1 MAISK
6 EEVKHIA
13 HLARLSINDKEINS
27 FQEDLGEIL
36 NYVDRLKTVKTKE
49 KENVTAKKIFNIFR
63 KDKFS
68 AGKPNHKKKNF
79 LREAPDRKDNF
90 FKVPP
95 IFK

>member
-6 EEVKHIA
+6 EEVKHIT
-13 HLARLSINDKEINS
+13 HLACLSINDKEINL

-36 NYVDRLKTVKTKE
+36 NYVGRLKILKTKK
-49 KENVTAKKIFNIFR
+49 KENVVAKKIFNIFR
-63 KDKFS
+63 KDKIS
-68 AGKPNHKKKNF
+68 AGEPNHKKKNF

-95 IFK
+95 VFK